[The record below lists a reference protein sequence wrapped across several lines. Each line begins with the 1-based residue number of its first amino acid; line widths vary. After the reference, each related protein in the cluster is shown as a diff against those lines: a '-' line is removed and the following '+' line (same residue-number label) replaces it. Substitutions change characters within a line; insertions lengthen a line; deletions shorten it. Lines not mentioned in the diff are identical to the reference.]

1 MPHTVG
7 SAAGF
12 GNVLANS
19 MKKPRTQSLGQSLGS
34 LPALVLVGALCFS
47 MVGPALADFE
57 SAVTAYE
64 TGTYQEAQTEFEI
77 LAAAGDER
85 AVPYLEKIR
94 KQFIDEERTDGS
106 LTSTISERVA
116 SNFDGSDRPN
126 LSSESKGTT
135 RDRGSS
141 TASRSPEGAS
151 RSDVVNPQRR
161 SVWSAIF
168 HLPADATV
176 IGLQYVAQFL
186 EAENFSR
193 ELQSLSRHGDKI
205 TLSILAGFWWL
216 VIIKGLVG
224 IGVAIS
230 RFMKVATTIEERNR
244 YG

>member
-1 MPHTVG
+1 
-7 SAAGF
+7 
-12 GNVLANS
+12 
-19 MKKPRTQSLGQSLGS
+19 MKKLRTKSLGQSLGS

-64 TGTYQEAQTEFEI
+64 TGAYQEAQTEFEI

-85 AVPYLEKIR
+85 AVPYLEKFR
-94 KQFIDEERTDGS
+94 KQLIDEERTEES
-106 LTSTISERVA
+106 LTSTISEWVA
-116 SNFDGSDRPN
+116 SNFGGSDRSN
-126 LSSESKGTT
+126 LSSESTGTT

-141 TASRSPEGAS
+141 TASRSPEGTS
-151 RSDVVNPQRR
+151 QSDVVNPQRR

-168 HLPADATV
+168 HLPGDATV

-186 EAENFSR
+186 SAENLSR
-193 ELQSLSRHGDKI
+193 ELQFISRHSDKI
-205 TLSILAGFWWL
+205 ALSILAGIWWL

-224 IGVAIS
+224 IGAGIG
-230 RFMKVATTIEERNR
+230 RPMTAATTTTEYKR